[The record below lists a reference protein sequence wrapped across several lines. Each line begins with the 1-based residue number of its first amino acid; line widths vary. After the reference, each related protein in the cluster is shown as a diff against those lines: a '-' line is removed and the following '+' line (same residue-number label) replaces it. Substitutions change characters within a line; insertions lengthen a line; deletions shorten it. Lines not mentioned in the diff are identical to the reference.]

1 MNDYEKALYI
11 LTVLARIRLS
21 REVVLL
27 QPEDVIAKCESSE
40 ELDFYYRR
48 LCKNVR

>member
-1 MNDYEKALYI
+1 MSDYEKAQHILY
-11 LTVLARIRLS
+11 VLMRFS
-21 REVVLL
+21 RKAVLL
-27 QPEDVIAKCESSE
+27 KPENVIAKCENSE